1 MSEHWNENQ
10 INLVP
15 VDQDNWR
22 EVAGV
27 EVFPE
32 QRNFVADPAYYLC
45 LCHYGELWQPLAV
58 KCEDKVIGF
67 LMWAVDPA
75 DESCWLG
82 GILIDKSFQ
91 GKGLGKSAVKK
102 ALNYLEAEHGCQ
114 KFALS
119 YQPENPA
126 RHLYG
131 ELGFVETG
139 EIEGEE
145 IVARLK
151 ELPRH

>member
-22 EVAGV
+22 AAAGV

-58 KCEDKVIGF
+58 KLDDRVIGF
-67 LMWAVDPA
+67 LMWAVDEA
-75 DESCWLG
+75 DGSCWLG
-82 GILIDKSFQ
+82 GILIDKAFQ
-91 GKGLGKSAVKK
+91 GKGLGKTAVRM
-102 ALNYLEAEHGCQ
+102 ALDYLQVEHSCQ
-114 KFALS
+114 QFALS

-126 RHLYG
+126 RYLY
-131 ELGFVETG
+131 EKLGFVETG
-139 EIEGEE
+139 EMEGEE

-151 ELPRH
+151 QLPRQ